1 MIRNVAECL
10 RLQLDG
16 VVADDASL
24 AAIAV
29 PAAPDG
35 EANALDYAEG
45 YSIAARGE
53 GATVREPIPW
63 CATPQVVVAERWQGA
78 SGRV

>member
-1 MIRNVAECL
+1 MAECL
-10 RLQLDG
+10 RLDLD
-16 VVADDASL
+16 VVAADDASL

-45 YSIAARGE
+45 CSIVALGE

-63 CATPQVVVAERWQGA
+63 CATPQVVVAEKWQGA